1 MRKNCSTNSSE
12 NIGDGTFHGLFVVD
26 IMALSSVS
34 PCSCCSCWESASV
47 LLGSSVGGGGASGD
61 GSDASCGWVSCACV
75 PCGESFDGGALL

>member
-26 IMALSSVS
+26 IMALGSVS

-47 LLGSSVGGGGASGD
+47 LLGSDVGGGGEAASATVGD
-61 GSDASCGWVSCACV
+61 G
-75 PCGESFDGGALL
+75 GEG